1 MDKKSNVVKSV
12 TQEGQTLTVE
22 LSGAL
27 NINNADELTDALA
40 GKLEGTQTLIL
51 EMKNLT
57 YLTSAGIRVLVIII
71 QALSAHDG
79 EVIARHVNEDTMGVL
94 ELVNIHKLITIE

>member
-1 MDKKSNVVKSV
+1 MDKKINVVKSV

-22 LSGAL
+22 LFGAL
-27 NINNADELTDALA
+27 NTNNADEFLDALA

-57 YLTSAGIRVLVIII
+57 YLTSAGVRVLVKTI

-79 EVIARHVNEDTMGVL
+79 EVIARHVNKDTMGVL
-94 ELVNIHKLITIE
+94 ELVNVHKLITIE